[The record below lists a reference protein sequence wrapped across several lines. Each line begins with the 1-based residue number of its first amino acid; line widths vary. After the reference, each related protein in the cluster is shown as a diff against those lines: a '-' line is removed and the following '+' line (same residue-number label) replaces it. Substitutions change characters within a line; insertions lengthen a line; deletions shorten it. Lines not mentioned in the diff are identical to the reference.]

1 MLTILIDDG
10 ESRIKELLSGLLH
23 REGYAIQVDENDHNI
38 MKVVPKD
45 RYDGKPSLKSKI
57 VELENSL
64 YYQKKGVLYKSI
76 LENVEK
82 PMIEHALER
91 TEGNQFRAAKMLG
104 MNRNTIRS
112 KIKKLGIDVNRWKDR

>member
-1 MLTILIDDG
+1 MITILIDNRVG
-10 ESRIKELLSGLLH
+10 GIKELIGSLLS
-23 REGYAIQVDENDHNI
+23 REGYVAEPDEDDPDVI
-38 MKVVPKD
+38 RVVPKD
-45 RYDGKPSLKSKI
+45 VYDAKFSVKKKI

-91 TEGNQFRAAKMLG
+91 TEGNQLRAAKMLG
-104 MNRNTIRS
+104 MNRNTIRA
-112 KIKKLGIDVNRWKDR
+112 KIKKLDIDVTRWKDH